1 MMNRTLLSLIATL
14 AAGCSTTSAPAPGAP
29 SAPPASPPP
38 SAATSAPAG
47 SIGVT
52 CRATV
57 AGYKDY
63 TTSTTAPNLDVCSV
77 GGDGM
82 LSLYVKG
89 EGADSVRLSLAGY
102 HGAGAYQLTGSSY
115 FSLTN
120 KVPGGGT
127 NQATQNCPSAACSA
141 VVADASADA
150 GAGQHD
156 LEFAVT
162 CPELCDS
169 DTHKCATTPGGG
181 SGVTWSFR
189 ASCRVR

>member
-1 MMNRTLLSLIATL
+1 MRLLVLLALIAPLT
-14 AAGCSTTSAPAPGAP
+14 AACSTTSAPA

-38 SAATSAPAG
+38 ASPPPGGAAVPAG
-47 SIGVT
+47 SLGVS
-52 CRATV
+52 CRAKVT
-57 AGYKDY
+57 GYHDY
-63 TTSTTAPNLDVCSV
+63 TTSVTAPNLDVCSV

-82 LSLYVKG
+82 LSLYVRG

-102 HGAGAYQLTGSSY
+102 RGAGPYQLTGNSY

-127 NQATQNCPSAACSA
+127 NQSTQNCPAAPCSA
-141 VVADASADA
+141 VVTDGSAGA

-169 DTHKCATTPGGG
+169 DTHRCAITPGGG
-181 SGVTWSFR
+181 SAATWSFR